1 MSEHR
6 QPGPGARGGLL
17 STGGGGTA
25 VRGALTPAR
34 GPAEYSASGTS
45 GNGRSP
51 QRSRQLSLV
60 RKAQGAEARACHQ
73 NPNGLRAPLSGDGDV
88 RFLFS
93 GDRMVRVPS
102 LGRFLHTFNSKCAKG
117 HVLGRPARS
126 PTSLLS
132 DAPGTPRSGHRAGR
146 RRPDFTEVSSQAA
159 FKPRWRGQ
167 ATPSPGPRSSGG
179 CW

>member
-1 MSEHR
+1 MSTGS
-6 QPGPGARGGLL
+6 PGQARGEDCCPRE
-17 STGGGGTA
+17 GGA
-25 VRGALTPAR
+25 QQFA
-34 GPAEYSASGTS
+34 
-45 GNGRSP
+45 GRSRRPGGLQSIPPVGP
-51 QRSRQLSLV
+51 QEMAEAPKELSLV

-146 RRPDFTEVSSQAA
+146 RCPDFTEVSSQAA

-167 ATPSPGPRSSGG
+167 ATPSPGPRSSGE

>member
-1 MSEHR
+1 MSTGS
-6 QPGPGARGGLL
+6 PGQARGEDCCPRE
-17 STGGGGTA
+17 GGGHSSS
-25 VRGALTPAR
+25 RGAHAGQGACRVFRQWDLRKWPK
-34 GPAEYSASGTS
+34 
-45 GNGRSP
+45 P

-167 ATPSPGPRSSGG
+167 ATPSPGPRSSRG